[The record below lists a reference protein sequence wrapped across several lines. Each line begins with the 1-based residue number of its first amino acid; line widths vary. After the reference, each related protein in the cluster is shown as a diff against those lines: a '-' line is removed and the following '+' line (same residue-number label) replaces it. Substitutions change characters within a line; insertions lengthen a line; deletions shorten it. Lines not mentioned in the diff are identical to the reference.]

1 MSGEKILL
9 VGDSIEGPTGFAN
22 NLMGVSWSLA
32 DEYEVHVLG
41 LQSQHPQ
48 KITININGEQRQVLE
63 HPNLPRGKDRWDFG
77 KKSLPQ
83 LLDRLQPDVLLTVN
97 DIQMIQH
104 VPSVLYPTD
113 INMRLMDLPSKKMV
127 SNDALHMELD
137 GMIQRYKERYP
148 RDTKWI
154 MLGPQ
159 DGDPPMP
166 QWGNIYAT
174 ADQVVAMSKYG
185 QDVYKKYFGIDCP
198 YIYHGVD
205 TELFTNQEKPEGL
218 KDKFVIGN
226 LNRNQPRKQPV
237 RMLKAFAKFAKDKPD
252 VLCHMQMDW
261 NDIFGWPIQYFAQLY
276 GIMGNMIQ
284 PRPVGMKREEVAQT
298 YNMWDLNVTPTGGEG
313 FGLTEIEGMAC
324 GLPNIAT
331 DYTTTQELT
340 IEGSPGPRGTPVPYK
355 DLYWD
360 KMDVAAVRRSLI
372 DVDALA
378 DTFNKYYYNREL
390 VTKHGENAREWVEK
404 NCNYK
409 YLQNDWKKL
418 VKDVLNRD

>member
-1 MSGEKILL
+1 MSREKVL
-9 VGDSIEGPTGFAN
+9 VCGDSLAGPTGFACN
-22 NLMGVSWSLA
+22 GQGVAWSLA
-32 DEYEVHVLG
+32 DEYEVHYLG
-41 LQSQHPQ
+41 LQTQHPQ
-48 KITININGEQRQVLE
+48 KITVNINNEPREIIE
-63 HPNLPRGKDRWDFG
+63 HPNLPRGRDKWDFG
-77 KKSLPQ
+77 KKSLPP
-83 LLDRLQPDVLLTVN
+83 LLDKLNPDVLLTIN

-104 VPSVLYPTD
+104 VPNVLYPAKID
-113 INMRLMDLPSKKMV
+113 LKLMDLPSKKMV
-127 SNDALHMELD
+127 SKDALHMELD

-148 RDTKWI
+148 RDCKWI

-166 QWGNIYAT
+166 QWGGIYHT

-185 QDVYKKYFGIDCP
+185 KDIYKNFFNIDCP

-205 TELFTNQEKPEGL
+205 VETFTNEEKPDNL

-237 RMLKAFAKFAKDKPD
+237 RCMEAFAKFAKDKPD
-252 VLCHMQMDW
+252 VLLHMQMDW
-261 NDIFGWPIQYFAQLY
+261 NDIFGWPLQYFANMF
-276 GIMGNMIQ
+276 GIMNRMIQ
-284 PRPVGMKREEVAQT
+284 PRPVGMPREEVAKT
-298 YNMWDLNVTPTGGEG
+298 YNLWDLNVTPTGGEG

-324 GLPNIAT
+324 GVPNIAT
-331 DYTTTQELT
+331 DYTTTRELT
-340 IEGSPGPRGTPVPYK
+340 IDGKPGPRGTPVPYSE
-355 DLYWD
+355 LYWD

-372 DVDALA
+372 DIDELTK
-378 DTFNKYYYNREL
+378 TFNKYYYNREL
-390 VTKHGENAREWVEK
+390 VTKHGENARKWTEK